1 NISFLLVFLCH
12 TPNIFHKLKYIK
24 REKKKSLA
32 VFSRFSQKKTE
43 ISRFLS
49 EISRFLSEI
58 SRFSQK

>member
-1 NISFLLVFLCH
+1 
-12 TPNIFHKLKYIK
+12 
-24 REKKKSLA
+24 KKKYLA

-58 SRFSQK
+58 SRFSQKKTLCNSLNINMLQSKKTCRKSN

>member
-1 NISFLLVFLCH
+1 HTLNVFY
-12 TPNIFHKLKYIK
+12 KLKHIK
-24 REKKKSLA
+24 REKKKFLA

-58 SRFSQK
+58 SRFSQKKYFITY